1 MDEFLS
7 EIYIEV
13 FKQWILM
20 QSNKN
25 LAISLSDDYKTI
37 AIKNKYSTSQVNF
50 YNMNIVEFSV
60 ENLIKKEVEFYL
72 HFQIK
77 NIKHAIQL
85 FDEMLETIKQLTN
98 KPALKV
104 LLCCLVG

>member
-1 MDEFLS
+1 
-7 EIYIEV
+7 
-13 FKQWILM
+13 M

-60 ENLIKKEVEFYL
+60 ENLIKKRSWILSPFP
-72 HFQIK
+72 
-77 NIKHAIQL
+77 N
-85 FDEMLETIKQLTN
+85 
-98 KPALKV
+98 
-104 LLCCLVG
+104 

>member
-60 ENLIKKEVEFYL
+60 ENLIKKKLNFISISKLKISNMQFNYL
-72 HFQIK
+72 MK
-77 NIKHAIQL
+77 
-85 FDEMLETIKQLTN
+85 
-98 KPALKV
+98 
-104 LLCCLVG
+104 C

>member
-37 AIKNKYSTSQVNF
+37 LLFKISHNF
-50 YNMNIVEFSV
+50 AYIYKICSANIIMS
-60 ENLIKKEVEFYL
+60 
-72 HFQIK
+72 
-77 NIKHAIQL
+77 
-85 FDEMLETIKQLTN
+85 
-98 KPALKV
+98 
-104 LLCCLVG
+104 

>member
-37 AIKNKYSTSQVNF
+37 AISKLKIS
-50 YNMNIVEFSV
+50 NMRFN
-60 ENLIKKEVEFYL
+60 YL
-72 HFQIK
+72 MK
-77 NIKHAIQL
+77 
-85 FDEMLETIKQLTN
+85 
-98 KPALKV
+98 
-104 LLCCLVG
+104 C

>member
-60 ENLIKKEVEFYL
+60 ENLIKKKLNFISISKLKISNMRFNYL
-72 HFQIK
+72 MK
-77 NIKHAIQL
+77 
-85 FDEMLETIKQLTN
+85 
-98 KPALKV
+98 
-104 LLCCLVG
+104 C

>member
-1 MDEFLS
+1 MRFVV
-7 EIYIEV
+7 EV

-50 YNMNIVEFSV
+50 YNMNIVE
-60 ENLIKKEVEFYL
+60 
-72 HFQIK
+72 
-77 NIKHAIQL
+77 
-85 FDEMLETIKQLTN
+85 
-98 KPALKV
+98 
-104 LLCCLVG
+104 

>member
-1 MDEFLS
+1 
-7 EIYIEV
+7 
-13 FKQWILM
+13 M

-60 ENLIKKEVEFYL
+60 
-72 HFQIK
+72 
-77 NIKHAIQL
+77 
-85 FDEMLETIKQLTN
+85 
-98 KPALKV
+98 
-104 LLCCLVG
+104 

>member
-37 AIKNKYSTSQVNF
+37 AIKNKYSTSPVS
-50 YNMNIVEFSV
+50 YTHLSPC
-60 ENLIKKEVEFYL
+60 KK
-72 HFQIK
+72 
-77 NIKHAIQL
+77 
-85 FDEMLETIKQLTN
+85 
-98 KPALKV
+98 
-104 LLCCLVG
+104 

>member
-60 ENLIKKEVEFYL
+60 ENLIKKEVDPQRASSSNFP
-72 HFQIK
+72 
-77 NIKHAIQL
+77 QL
-85 FDEMLETIKQLTN
+85 S
-98 KPALKV
+98 V
-104 LLCCLVG
+104 HLLCLLQNLQKNG